1 MKRPALILI
10 GLFLFV
16 GGSLISG
23 LLSGFYRLGLSLP
36 EAQVYLHHGAIMTGS
51 FLGTVILI
59 ERITTMKM
67 KWLYLFPIVNVS
79 SILLFWMDL
88 FSVGYMALS
97 IGSIGL
103 VVVFYIIIVKHA
115 DLPHRL
121 MLVGAIAWLIGNLF
135 LLLQSGYQNAILW
148 WMAFLLITIVGE
160 RLELIRFLPI
170 SKAKRYVL
178 IGFLIFFLI
187 GCWLPF
193 HLGGKNLMGVMMLMV
208 MIWLLLYDM
217 VRKSIKHP
225 GIHRYTAITLI
236 GGYIWLGIT
245 GLLFIADGSFTVPY
259 DALVHTFFLGFV
271 FSMIFAHAPIILPG
285 ILGLS
290 YKFYHPSLYLWVV
303 LLNVSLAFRLM
314 SALLILPE
322 WKQWSGLA
330 NGLVIMFFLLNV
342 VLIRMLYRKK
352 FI

>member
-1 MKRPALILI
+1 
-10 GLFLFV
+10 LFLLV
-16 GGSLISG
+16 AGSLISG

-59 ERITTMKM
+59 ERITTMKI
-67 KWLYLFPIVNVS
+67 KWLYLFPIINVS

-88 FSVGYMALS
+88 FTLGYIALL
-97 IGSIGL
+97 IGSLGL
-103 VVVFYIIIVKHA
+103 AVVFYIIIIKHA

-135 LLLQSGYQNAILW
+135 LLLQSGYQSAILW

-178 IGFLIFFLI
+178 IGFLLFFLI

-193 HLGGKNLMGVMMLMV
+193 HLGGKNLMGIMMLLV
-208 MIWLLLYDM
+208 MIWLFLYDM

-225 GIHRYTAITLI
+225 GIHRYTAISLI

-290 YKFYHPSLYLWVV
+290 YKFYHPSLYLWAA
-303 LLNVSLAFRLM
+303 LLNASLVLRLG

-330 NGLVIMFFLLNV
+330 NGVFILLFLINI
-342 VLIRMLYRKK
+342 LIIRIALKRVYK
-352 FI
+352 